1 MNCSEIIYER
11 KMTGSFMI
19 LKGENVKQLDEKI
32 LLKNSIDGMLKMEKC
47 YINNAVQYWYNISG
61 MQSLDNLCQY
71 NDIKI
76 DFLEKLIVSICSRIE
91 AVENNLVDTKCLM
104 FSPELIYISTQE
116 EQIYFTGYPVE
127 EGMTHSTFQNL
138 MEYML
143 TKLDHSDPESCTY
156 RIRNI

>member
-71 NDIKI
+71 NDIR
-76 DFLEKLIVSICSRIE
+76 LI
-91 AVENNLVDTKCLM
+91 
-104 FSPELIYISTQE
+104 F
-116 EQIYFTGYPVE
+116 
-127 EGMTHSTFQNL
+127 
-138 MEYML
+138 
-143 TKLDHSDPESCTY
+143 
-156 RIRNI
+156 